1 MRYRQQR
8 KSVVDRSITD
18 PDSVGEN
25 QCLSDSNFLNYHD
38 PTVDCYKRRDRILAD
53 AHRAEWWMVVAVLLM
68 IAAMGFVAF
77 Q

>member
-1 MRYRQQR
+1 MRHRQQ
-8 KSVVDRSITD
+8 KQFGVDRSVMDADSGVDYQDLSDT
-18 PDSVGEN
+18 DSV
-25 QCLSDSNFLNYHD
+25 NYPD
-38 PTVDCYKRRDRILAD
+38 LTVDCYKRRDRILAD

>member
-1 MRYRQQR
+1 MDAD
-8 KSVVDRSITD
+8 SGVDYQDLSDT
-18 PDSVGEN
+18 DSVN
-25 QCLSDSNFLNYHD
+25 HADL
-38 PTVDCYKRRDRILAD
+38 TVDCYKRRDRILAD